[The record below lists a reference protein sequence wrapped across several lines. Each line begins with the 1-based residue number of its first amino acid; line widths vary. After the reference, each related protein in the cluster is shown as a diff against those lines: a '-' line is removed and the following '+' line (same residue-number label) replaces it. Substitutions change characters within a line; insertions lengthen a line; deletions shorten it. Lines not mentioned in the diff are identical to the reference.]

1 MIKSVLS
8 KIANNIWLFICLTLG
23 SLLITAILS
32 SIPVYTDGALR
43 KMLNSELI
51 NYQYDTGKTAGQ
63 YYTSINFASD
73 YSSNGAL
80 RLIDEAREKL
90 HYVFDE
96 NDIGYTD
103 SFEGGVLRLR
113 SDRSSGLINTS
124 QYEMRYMTGILNH
137 IEIIE
142 GRRYRDS
149 YDGVYEVI
157 VSEQAY
163 NSNIIHLD
171 QVYYFSL
178 PLIRDENAPIIALK
192 VVGVFRMNEDSAGF
206 FYNSDDGYPL
216 DFFVSPESFKTGMY
230 TYDYAKYLTRIE
242 FYHNIDFQDMERSK
256 LNKFFSVH
264 KSIRTYL
271 DDFPSGHKSIAF
283 PLNKTV
289 TNYADK
295 GWQLELTMW
304 VFNAPIV
311 IMLAYY
317 LFMVSKLI
325 IEEDKNE
332 ISSLRSRG
340 ATQKQIFS
348 RYLIECGII
357 NGVSLILGPP
367 LGLLLSQVIGS
378 ANGFLEFVNRSG
390 LVLRIVPMAYVY
402 ALIAA
407 VLFMAMVLIPAFQ
420 ATKSTIVQHKQK
432 KARKNKKPLWE
443 KAFLDFIFLGVSI
456 YLLLTYTNHS
466 DMLFSSSGSVDP
478 TIYFIS
484 TLFIISC
491 GMVFMRIYPY
501 ILKLI
506 FGIFKKRMSPPVYAT
521 FVQVSRGSNDN
532 RFLIMFLIMT
542 VSIGIYSSSSA
553 RIINNNVEEVAAY
566 KCGADVVVSPDWSE
580 VENSDTTGKTTST
593 DLVRIPLN
601 DYATIKDF
609 DNYTQVAE
617 VRYAMV
623 KSAYDYEWY
632 EGVRIMAIQPYEFT
646 QVVDFRSELLDTKSS
661 DVIHWYYYINLMQ
674 EYPTSVLVS
683 RRIAEIYDL
692 NIGSTIEIDVNEWG
706 TPEEKKVPIM
716 NCYVLGILDYWPNF
730 YEGAVNT
737 DVVNQ
742 LVLMNYSYLT
752 SVKSNV
758 TYDLWF
764 KLHKGSTKADV
775 LRALDDRGLSEGIKD
790 IRFKSEYITRGK
802 SDSITMAL
810 NGSLSMGF
818 VATILIT
825 LIGFLLYWIMNMRKR
840 KLQFGILRAM
850 GLSRFKVIFML
861 TLEQLLT
868 TGVAVIVGI
877 FIGNLTTRLFM
888 PLLSQ
893 TFKSMLPLNLT
904 YSIFDTLR
912 ILLIV
917 LVMIIAGL
925 FVLGAFI
932 KKLKINEAVKIG
944 EE

>member
-73 YSSNGAL
+73 YTSNGAL
-80 RLIDEAREKL
+80 NLIDEAREKL
-90 HYVFDE
+90 HYVFDD
-96 NDIGYTD
+96 NDINYID

-113 SDRSSGLINTS
+113 SERGNGLISTS

-163 NSNIIHLD
+163 NTNVIHLG
-171 QVYYFSL
+171 QVYSFML
-178 PLIRDENAPIIALK
+178 PLIRDDNAPIIQLK

-206 FYNSDDGYPL
+206 FYNSDEGYPF
-216 DFFVSPESFKTGMY
+216 DFFVSPESFKTGMF
-230 TYDYAKYLTRIE
+230 TYAYAKYLTRIE
-242 FYHNIDFQDMERSK
+242 FYHNIDFQDMEKSK
-256 LNKFFSVH
+256 LNRFFSIH
-264 KSIRTYL
+264 QSILEYL
-271 DDFPSGHKSIAF
+271 DSFASGHKSISF
-283 PLNKTV
+283 PLNKTA
-289 TNYADK
+289 TNYASK

-340 ATQKQIFS
+340 ATQRQIFS
-348 RYLIECGII
+348 RYLIECGLII
-357 NGVSLILGPP
+357 GISLIIGPP
-367 LGLLLSQVIGS
+367 LGIVLSQVIGS

-390 LVLRIVPMAYVY
+390 LNLRLVPMSYVY
-402 ALIAA
+402 AALAGL
-407 VLFMAMVLIPAFQ
+407 LFMAMVLIPAYQ

-432 KARKNKKPLWE
+432 KARKNQKPLWE
-443 KAFLDFIFLGVSI
+443 KAFLDFIFLGISI
-456 YLLLTYTNHS
+456 YLLVTYTSTHS

-491 GMVFMRIYPY
+491 GMVFLRIYPY

-506 FGIFKKRMSPPVYAT
+506 FGIFKRRMKPPVYAT

-532 RFLIMFLIMT
+532 RFLIMT
-542 VSIGIYSSSSA
+542 VSIGIYSSASA

-566 KCGADVVVSPDWSE
+566 KCGADVVITPDWSE
-580 VENSDTTGKTTST
+580 VEESGTTGKTTSS

-601 DYATIKDF
+601 DYVTIKDF
-609 DNYTQVAE
+609 ENYTQVAE
-617 VRYAMV
+617 IRYAQV
-623 KSAYDYEWY
+623 KGIYDYEWY
-632 EGVRIMAIQPYEFT
+632 EGIRIMAIQPYEYT
-646 QVVDFRSELLDTKSS
+646 QVVSFRSELLDAKSS

-692 NIGSTIEIDVNEWG
+692 HVGSTIEVDVNEWG

-716 NCYVLGILDYWPNF
+716 SCYVLGILDYWPN
-730 YEGAVNT
+730 YYDGAVNT

-742 LVLMNYSYLT
+742 LVVMNYSYLT

-764 KLHKGSTKADV
+764 KLKDGSTKASV
-775 LRALDDRGLSEGIKD
+775 MNALDERGLTDNISD
-790 IRFKSEYITRGK
+790 IRFMSEYISRGK
-802 SDSITMAL
+802 NDSITMAL

-850 GLSRFKVIFML
+850 GLSRLKVIFML

-868 TGVAVIVGI
+868 TGVAVVVGI

-888 PLLSQ
+888 PVLSQ
-893 TFKSMLPLNLT
+893 TYKSMLPLDLT

-912 ILLIV
+912 IMLIV
-917 LVMIIAGL
+917 LVMIVIGL
-925 FVLGAFI
+925 IVLGAFI
-932 KKLKINEAVKIG
+932 RKLKINEAVKIG

>member
-32 SIPVYTDGALR
+32 SIPIYTDGALR
-43 KMLNSELI
+43 KMLNSELV

-73 YSSNGAL
+73 YTSYGAL
-80 RLIDEAREKL
+80 NLIDVARDKL

-96 NDIGYTD
+96 NDIQYLD
-103 SFEGGVLRLR
+103 SFEGGVLRIR
-113 SDRSSGLINTS
+113 SERGNGLINTS

-149 YDGVYEVI
+149 FDGVYEVI

-163 NSNIIHLD
+163 NTNVIHLG
-171 QVYYFSL
+171 QVYNFTL
-178 PLIRDENAPIIALK
+178 PLIRDDNAPVIQLK

-230 TYDYAKYLTRIE
+230 TYANAKYLTRIE
-242 FYHNIDFQDMERSK
+242 FYHHIDFEDMEKSK
-256 LNKFFSVH
+256 LNTFFKVH
-264 KSIRTYL
+264 SGIEEYL
-271 DDFPSGHKSIAF
+271 DGFASGHKTLSF
-283 PLNKTV
+283 PIGRTI
-289 TNYADK
+289 TNYIK
-295 GWQLELTMW
+295 EGWQMELTMW
-304 VFNAPIV
+304 VFNAPII

-357 NGVSLILGPP
+357 IGISLVIGPP
-367 LGLLLSQVIGS
+367 IGLLLSQVIGS

-390 LVLRIVPMAYVY
+390 LTLRLVPQAYLY
-402 ALIAA
+402 ALIAG
-407 VLFMAMVLIPAFQ
+407 VLFMTMVLIPAYS

-432 KARKNKKPLWE
+432 KARKNQKPIWE
-443 KAFLDFIFLGVSI
+443 KAFLDFIFLGISI
-456 YLLLTYTNHS
+456 YLLVTYTSHN
-466 DMLFSSSGSVDP
+466 DWLFSSTGSVDP

-491 GMVFMRIYPY
+491 GMIFLRIYPY

-521 FVQVSRGSNDN
+521 FVQVSRGKTGN

-542 VSIGIYSSSSA
+542 ISIGIYSSASA

-566 KCGADVVVSPDWSE
+566 KCGADVVINPDWSD
-580 VENSDTTGKTTST
+580 VENSGSTGKTSST

-601 DYATIKDF
+601 DYATISAF
-609 DNYTQVAE
+609 SNFTQVAE
-617 VRYAMV
+617 VHYANV
-623 KSAYDYEWY
+623 KGVYDWEWF
-632 EGVRIMAIQPYEFT
+632 EGVRVMGIQPYEFS
-646 QVVDFRSELLDTKSS
+646 QIVEFRSELLDTEAKEI
-661 DVIHWYYYINLMQ
+661 IHWYHYINLLQ
-674 EYPTSVLVS
+674 EYPTAVLISRKIADLYDISV
-683 RRIAEIYDL
+683 
-692 NIGSTIEIDVNEWG
+692 GSTIEVDVNEWG

-716 NCYVLGILDYWPNF
+716 NCYVLAIIDYWPN
-730 YEGAVNT
+730 YYDGAINT
-737 DVVNQ
+737 DVTNQ
-742 LVLMNYSYLT
+742 LVVMNYSYLT
-752 SVKSNV
+752 SVKSDV

-764 KLHKGSTKADV
+764 KLEDGATKADV
-775 LRALDDRGLSEGIKD
+775 MNALEERDLMDGISD
-790 IRFKSEYITRGK
+790 IRFMTEYISRGK
-802 SDSITMAL
+802 SDSVTMAL
-810 NGSLSMGF
+810 NGSLSLGF
-818 VATILIT
+818 VATIMIT
-825 LIGFLLYWIMNMRKR
+825 FIGFILYWIMDMRKR

-850 GLSRFKVIFML
+850 GLSRFKVIVML

-868 TGVAVIVGI
+868 TGVSVIVGI
-877 FIGNLTTRLFM
+877 FVGNLATRLFM
-888 PLLSQ
+888 PILGQ
-893 TFKSMLPLNLT
+893 TYTSMLPLNLT
-904 YSIFDTLR
+904 YSITDTLR
-912 ILLIV
+912 IMAAV
-917 LVMIIAGL
+917 LVMIIIGL
-925 FVLGAFI
+925 IILGTFI
-932 KKLKINEAVKIG
+932 RKLKINEAVKIG